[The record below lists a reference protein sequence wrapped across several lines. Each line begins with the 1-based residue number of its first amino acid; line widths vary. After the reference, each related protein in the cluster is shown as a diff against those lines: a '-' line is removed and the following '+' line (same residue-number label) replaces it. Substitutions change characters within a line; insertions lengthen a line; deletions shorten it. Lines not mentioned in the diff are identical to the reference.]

1 MFIEKNADQS
11 IYRAD
16 GIVYQIIVWLSIRY
30 NFT

>member
-1 MFIEKNADQS
+1 MSIEMNEGT
-11 IYRAD
+11 YRAD